1 MVGGLGDP
9 RAAAARL
16 RTSTR
21 TAYDSSA
28 DGWDAGPGQVYREL
42 GRALAAQAGQPV
54 AGRRVLDLGAG
65 TGAAGAAALTLGAAQ
80 VVAADLAPGML
91 ARCPTGLRSVAADAA
106 ALPFGDH
113 SFDLA
118 LAAFCLGHLPDVPAS
133 LAEARRV
140 SSALA
145 VSSFAPGWT
154 HPAKRAVDGVLTDLG
169 YQAPDWYLTFKQQ
182 TEPRSQDP
190 AWLRAQLMAAG
201 FTDVAVRTVGVST
214 GVATPARLAA
224 WRLGMAHIAPFVAAL
239 PAGLRVA
246 LRQAAEAAITS
257 AGASPLEVSM
267 LVLTAT

>member
-1 MVGGLGDP
+1 
-9 RAAAARL
+9 
-16 RTSTR
+16 
-21 TAYDSSA
+21 
-28 DGWDAGPGQVYREL
+28 
-42 GRALAAQAGQPV
+42 
-54 AGRRVLDLGAG
+54 
-65 TGAAGAAALTLGAAQ
+65 
-80 VVAADLAPGML
+80 ML

-118 LAAFCLGHLPDVPAS
+118 LAAFCLGHLPDVPAC

-201 FTDVAVRTVGVST
+201 FTDVTVRTVGVST
-214 GVATPARLAA
+214 GVATPGPARGLAP
-224 WRLGMAHIAPFVAAL
+224 RHGAHSAVRRRAAGRSPGSPAAGRRSRRHQRGRK
-239 PAGLRVA
+239 PAGSLDA
-246 LRQAAEAAITS
+246 S
-257 AGASPLEVSM
+257 ADGDVTDHPR
-267 LVLTAT
+267 